1 MKTTRKAIVIGAG
14 VGGLSTAIE
23 LARRGLEVTVLEAR
37 SEPGGL
43 ASGFTAEGLSFDYGP
58 YILLDRPGLE
68 WSFQQFGEEL
78 AAHLELRRIEEIYRV
93 TDAAGVQ
100 VNFYSD
106 LDRTAREF
114 EQRWPGSAK
123 SYISFVQ
130 RTNHV
135 YRRLSG
141 LLHISRPTMM
151 DLLRSGAWTQARFLL
166 KSLGQ
171 VLAGTGLPRVII
183 NAIGIWTHVAGQ
195 KLDEAPSPLAFVP
208 GLFHTVGCYLP
219 VGGIRRISQ
228 IMTTL
233 AVNSGVRFEFNCK
246 ARRIRTRGDII
257 QAVET
262 EHGEVC
268 EADVIISNHSA
279 IGTYLDL
286 LDQRLHRG
294 DEAELESLPLQSP
307 GVCAYLALRN
317 APPPPYLHFYLPEGD
332 EPCRLLINPALVIPE
347 ERTNGEGTGGWYP
360 ARLLSPMRYA
370 EAARGGAQGQQQY
383 LEKILAEDW
392 WKTQGGETRVLAS
405 QTPMQW
411 AGRFNLYRDSMNPVM
426 TARFM
431 RSGRM
436 PHRSSQFK
444 GLYFAGSS
452 THPGQW
458 VSFCAISGVLA
469 ANCVL
474 EDLGLE
480 PERR

>member
-1 MKTTRKAIVIGAG
+1 
-14 VGGLSTAIE
+14 LD
-23 LARRGLEVTVLEAR
+23 VTVLEAR
-37 SEPGGL
+37 DEPGGL
-43 ASGFTAEGLSFDYGP
+43 ASGFTVEGLSFDYGP

-68 WSFQQFGEEL
+68 WSFQQFGEDL
-78 AAHLELRRIEEIYRV
+78 SRHLELRGIDEIYRV
-93 TDAAGVQ
+93 IDAESTQ

-106 LDRTAREF
+106 LDRTASEF
-114 EQRWPGSAK
+114 EQRWPGSARR
-123 SYISFVQ
+123 YIAFVQ

-141 LLHISRPTMM
+141 LLHVAHPSVI
-151 DLLRSGAWTQARFLL
+151 DLLRSGAWTQTGFLL
-166 KSLGQ
+166 KSLQQ
-171 VLAGTGLPRVII
+171 VLAGTGLPPAIV

-195 KLDEAPSPLAFVP
+195 RLSEAPSPLAFVP

-228 IMTTL
+228 VMAAL
-233 AVNSGVRFEFNCK
+233 AADSGVKFEFNSK
-246 ARRIRTRGDII
+246 VKRIRT
-257 QAVET
+257 QHLTVKAVET
-262 EHGEVC
+262 EDGGAREAEVI
-268 EADVIISNHSA
+268 VSNHSA

-286 LDQRLHRG
+286 LDQRIG
-294 DEAELESLPLQSP
+294 NDEADLKSLPLQSP
-307 GVCAYLALRN
+307 GVCAYLAVAN
-317 APPPPYLHFYLPEGD
+317 KPAPPYLHFYLPPGD
-332 EPCRLLINPALVIPE
+332 EPCRLLINPALVVPE
-347 ERTNGEGTGGWYP
+347 EKTNGWHP

-370 EAARGGAQGQQQY
+370 EAAREGDRGQQQY

-392 WKTQGGETRVLAS
+392 WKAHSGEMRVLAS
-405 QTPMQW
+405 QTPAQW

-436 PHRSSQFK
+436 PHRSPRFK

-458 VSFCAISGVLA
+458 VSFCAISGILA

-474 EDLGLE
+474 DDLAGS
-480 PERR
+480 R